1 MIQTL
6 NRIILR
12 WSQDWRAWFA
22 SVLLFALS
30 FQSLFLIGDQFAAV
44 TAGYQPFDLQ
54 NPLAVAT
61 VLEQLPAYSAAS
73 RAIYWLFVLAD
84 TIFPALGV
92 LPFALLLGRALRT
105 LSPALAGRGLALV
118 PFVVTLLDWV
128 ENVCYVL
135 AIHLYPANVTI
146 WATLG
151 VALKN
156 SKIGFGIISNLV
168 ILILAL
174 VAAVL
179 WARQRSA
186 SGGGKAHQSMEK
198 H

>member
-1 MIQTL
+1 MLQTL

-12 WSQDWRAWFA
+12 WSQDWRAWLA

-30 FQSLFLIGDQFAAV
+30 FQSLFLIGDQFAAA

-61 VLEQLPAYSAAS
+61 VLEQLPAYSAES

-84 TIFPALGV
+84 TIFPALGA
-92 LPFALLLGRALRT
+92 LPFTLLLGRALLT
-105 LSPALAGRGLALV
+105 LSPTLAGRGLALV
-118 PFVVTLLDWV
+118 PFVITLLDWV

-135 AIHLYPANVTI
+135 AIELYPANVTL

-156 SKIGFGIISNLV
+156 SKIGFGIVSNLV
-168 ILILAL
+168 ILVLAL
-174 VAAVL
+174 IAAIR
-179 WARQRSA
+179 WAQRRSA
-186 SGGGKAHQSMEK
+186 SSDGKAPSR
-198 H
+198 